1 MLTVVVFGGAD
12 PEVDVTVTLE
22 APFCVE
28 AVWVA
33 QPTSPAVVITSNAS
47 VK

>member
-1 MLTVVVFGGAD
+1 MLTVVVLETPAD
-12 PEVDVTVTLE
+12 VDVTVRVE

-28 AVWVA
+28 IGVVA
-33 QPTSPAVVITSNAS
+33 QPTSPAVTITSNNS